1 MTFSTDEITDLQL
14 IEKQENSP
22 GQSTVTVAK
31 PIPKRAGRSISVSES
46 MVAHKGSG
54 LAAISNAKSKPID
67 IDYKQGHVDMNVG
80 SFKSGTPNKK
90 EKTKTKY
97 NKKDE
102 VCFGSDLEQIV
113 GKDFDFEKNLALFD
127 KQAVWDEI
135 NNSQKPDIVKH
146 ADNIRKKQWPKYR

>member
-1 MTFSTDEITDLQL
+1 
-14 IEKQENSP
+14 
-22 GQSTVTVAK
+22 
-31 PIPKRAGRSISVSES
+31 
-46 MVAHKGSG
+46 MVAHKGSLPTSSG
-54 LAAISNAKSKPID
+54 NAKSKPID
-67 IDYKQGHVDMNVG
+67 IEYKQPHGDFGMG
-80 SFKSGTPNKK
+80 SFKLGTPSKK
-90 EKTKTKY
+90 DKAKVKH

-102 VCFGSDLEQIV
+102 ACFGSDLEQIV

>member
-1 MTFSTDEITDLQL
+1 MVHKSTLPT
-14 IEKQENSP
+14 S
-22 GQSTVTVAK
+22 
-31 PIPKRAGRSISVSES
+31 
-46 MVAHKGSG
+46 SG
-54 LAAISNAKSKPID
+54 NAKSKPID
-67 IDYKQGHVDMNVG
+67 IEYKQPRVDVG
-80 SFKSGTPNKK
+80 SFKSATPSKK
-90 EKTKTKY
+90 DKVKGKY

-102 VCFGSDLEQIV
+102 ACFGTDLEQIV